1 MMLENEVWKSLWGHL
16 ADLRSTL
23 IRSFTAIG
31 IGFLIVFSFYQPIFH
46 TLTANWERTHFS
58 SVTKEIMQRE
68 RVVNTTSDSITYVLP
83 RGANVAQ
90 KESFEWIDAQSLR
103 LAPKQLLSYEYP
115 LPNRLLILGPLE
127 GMVLTFKVCFW
138 CSLALTAPIWGY
150 FFLQFFLP
158 GLRSGEK
165 ALLIPFFAWSGLW
178 MGAGFALAYF
188 VTIPLANSYLEAFN
202 APIGQNAWTLTH
214 YIDYTL
220 MLFLG
225 HALAFEMGL
234 LLLCLVHYQWI
245 SADWLISKRRHMIVC
260 AFIIGALLTPP
271 DIPTQF
277 MMAIPLISLY
287 ELAILYGKW
296 QARLKHAILP

>member
-1 MMLENEVWKSLWGHL
+1 MLENEVWKSLWGHL
-16 ADLRSTL
+16 ADLRSML
-23 IRSFTAIG
+23 IRSFIAIG

-46 TLTANWERTHFS
+46 MLTANWEHTYFS
-58 SVTKEIMQRE
+58 SITKEVIQRE
-68 RVVNTTSDSITYVLP
+68 RVVNTTSMPITYVLP
-83 RGANVAQ
+83 QGAIVAQ
-90 KESFEWIDAQSLR
+90 RESFEWIDDQSLR
-103 LAPKQLLSYEYP
+103 LVPKQPLSYDYP

-138 CSLALTAPIWGY
+138 CSLVLTSPIWSY
-150 FFLQFFLP
+150 FLLQFLLP
-158 GLRSGEK
+158 GLRNEEK
-165 ALLIPFFAWSGLW
+165 TLLIPFLAWSGLW
-178 MGAGFALAYF
+178 MGAGLALAYF
-188 VTIPLANSYLEAFN
+188 ISIPLANTYLEAFN
-202 APIGQNAWTLTH
+202 APIGQNAWTLAH

-245 SADWLISKRRHMIVC
+245 SPDWLISKRRHMIVC
-260 AFIIGALLTPP
+260 AFIVGALLTPP
-271 DIPTQF
+271 DIPTQI

-296 QARLKHAILP
+296 QARRLKHAILP

>member
-1 MMLENEVWKSLWGHL
+1 MLENEVWKSLWGHL

-23 IRSFTAIG
+23 IRAFMAIG
-31 IGFLIVFSFYQPIFH
+31 IGFLTVFSFYQPIFH
-46 TLTANWERTHFS
+46 KLTANWEHTYFS
-58 SVTKEIMQRE
+58 SVTKEIIQRE
-68 RVVNTTSDSITYVLP
+68 RVVNTTSAPINYVLP
-83 RGANVAQ
+83 IGASVAL
-90 KESFEWIDAQSLR
+90 EDRFEWIDAQTLR
-103 LAPKQLLSYEYP
+103 LAPKQAASYEYP

-138 CSLALTAPIWGY
+138 CSLALTSPIWGY
-150 FFLQFFLP
+150 FFLQFLLP

-165 ALLIPFFAWSGLW
+165 ALLVPFFAWSGLW
-178 MGAGFALAYF
+178 MGAGCVLAYY
-188 VTIPLANSYLEAFN
+188 VTIPVANSYLEAFN

-214 YIDYTL
+214 YVDYTL

-245 SADWLISKRRHMIVC
+245 SVDGLISKRRHMIVC

-271 DIPTQF
+271 DILTQIL
-277 MMAIPLISLY
+277 MAIPLISLY

-296 QARLKHAILP
+296 QARRLKHAILP